1 MFNQTVIH
9 DLIEKSEIKSLLEG
23 LIYLSEFPI
32 SIQDIDKNLLLGQS
46 VTTNSA
52 KEYSITSNQQTIG
65 LVKGDNLAQHIAQL
79 LTYLANQEKLIFF
92 DDLTQIP
99 NRRYFNCY
107 FQQEWER
114 CQRENNPLSLLLCD
128 LDNFKSFNDYYGHQN
143 GDNCLKQVAQLLQ
156 KVLKRPGDKVFRY
169 GGEEFAIILPNTA
182 YEGGEIIARQ
192 LVQIVEQNQIPH
204 HSSEINSFVSVS
216 LGIAVM
222 NSAEKISSQELFQI
236 ADIAL
241 YQAKNRGRNCYSL
254 ATIEDKLNQDKD
266 MLNGNLAC
274 KFTRSITNYL
284 KNDFLL
290 L

>member
-1 MFNQTVIH
+1 MFNQANIQ
-9 DLIEKSEIKSLLEG
+9 DLIENSEIKSLLEG
-23 LIYLSEFPI
+23 LINISKFPI
-32 SIQDIDKNLLLGQS
+32 SIQDISHKVLLGQPVITS
-46 VTTNSA
+46 ST
-52 KEYSITSNQQTIG
+52 KEYLITSNQQTIG
-65 LVKGDNLAQHIAQL
+65 IVKGDKLAQHIAQL

-128 LDNFKSFNDYYGHQN
+128 LDDFKSFNDYYGHQN

-182 YEGGEIIARQ
+182 YEGGEIISQQ

-222 NSAEKISSQELFQI
+222 NSADKISSQELFQI

-241 YQAKNRGRNCYSL
+241 YQAKNRGRNRYSL

-266 MLNGNLAC
+266 LLNEDLAC
-274 KFTRSITNYL
+274 KFTQSITNYL